1 MEGFLLFITRMH
13 SAEGAEAAAAPGWEA
28 NLQGIEADAAL
39 LALLAEEA
47 GKIRDALR
55 LQARPIIDRWIAFG
69 LKRNEMLKVAVLHA
83 HAALLWRNI
92 SEAELTPD
100 VAVSFLSSQ
109 LFLATRSRGYHGAE
123 GEARKR
129 LDPRAGGEGASLVP
143 EEMLQLEMAAEV
155 SLPPHTH
162 AHAAFPTQ
170 LSAVLPVCCLFAVC
184 CAAWFLRRREG
195 LSAVLS
201 GF

>member
-1 MEGFLLFITRMH
+1 MLFITRTN

-155 SLPPHTH
+155 SLPPPHTH
-162 AHAAFPTQ
+162 TYTLRSRGAWQTSRTA
-170 LSAVLPVCCLFAVC
+170 AVLP
-184 CAAWFLRRREG
+184 
-195 LSAVLS
+195 